1 MKKMLTIAAVL
12 LAAAALGAASM
23 ISQPAATVNLI
34 RNEVITTDELDQQ
47 VARLQ
52 AAGAQDINP
61 LDALQTLINDKVFLQ
76 GAERDGITISDR
88 QLESNY
94 RQVFNNAVQQ
104 AAQYGQT
111 ITEDDFRAE
120 IIRQFGSVEAYMAA
134 LKNQAI
140 MQMDRTQEK
149 GEEIQAAVT
158 EPTEAGISSFYR
170 QNQQG
175 FFQPENVK
183 LAHIYKEKAPADAED
198 AEAVNAGKKAALE
211 KVSEDIK
218 SGAITF
224 EAAVATESED
234 EGSRSVAGD
243 IGWLAYNNEA
253 ARQGWGDEFCD
264 AVLAMQPG
272 QVSDVLESNMGYHI
286 VKVSVHNPA
295 KILTLDD
302 PVSPGQA
309 MTVREY
315 IVQLLMSR
323 SLQLA
328 SADALQDMVTELR
341 NEARINILY
350 KGTGN

>member
-1 MKKMLTIAAVL
+1 M
-12 LAAAALGAASM
+12 
-23 ISQPAATVNLI
+23 
-34 RNEVITTDELDQQ
+34 
-47 VARLQ
+47 
-52 AAGAQDINP
+52 
-61 LDALQTLINDKVFLQ
+61 
-76 GAERDGITISDR
+76 
-88 QLESNY
+88 
-94 RQVFNNAVQQ
+94 
-104 AAQYGQT
+104 
-111 ITEDDFRAE
+111 
-120 IIRQFGSVEAYMAA
+120 
-134 LKNQAI
+134 
-140 MQMDRTQEK
+140 
-149 GEEIQAAVT
+149 
-158 EPTEAGISSFYR
+158 
-170 QNQQG
+170 
-175 FFQPENVK
+175 K

-198 AEAVNAGKKAALE
+198 VEAVNAGKKAALE